1 LELVGK
7 REAAVAESDQWK
19 PAFAHRRSRCICGKG
34 EHSLDRGKHLNA
46 MLGRRVVRD
55 VTKHAPAFSLP
66 Q

>member
-7 REAAVAESDQWK
+7 REAAVAESDQRK
-19 PAFAHRRSRCICGKG
+19 PAFAHSRSRCMCGKG
-34 EHSLDRGKHLNA
+34 EHSLDRGKHLKA

-55 VTKHAPAFSLP
+55 VTKHAPAFLLR